1 MMKHYV
7 IMLAGALSLT
17 AATTSAQTLTKV
29 NAGKIIEMTNG
40 VVDIYNDQLREIK
53 DVRECLE
60 RFENTMSSV
69 AANPNASA
77 HGASCNN
84 IRVLRS
90 DLVDKMKAKAKLAP
104 AFPEKAEILDGVD
117 KINAEFETA
126 KVRCMNVQTYF
137 KEKKYQ
143 TDDKEFSG
151 YVALRDTFIASYD
164 NINKLFDKT
173 MDLSSAAGDRAEL
186 VILKTHPQASIVIPM
201 KKNLSAVSQLLSKCR
216 ADKPD
221 MTAIKADMAAIRK
234 SLEKDKVA
242 TPAMK
247 TALKKSY
254 NGETRFERFYEYAG
268 DAVNQADK
276 FVEFLDP
283 AKEITDIDH
292 ILNETEEGARNRHL
306 KKWYSEISKYYGYMV
321 DEYNSL

>member
-1 MMKHYV
+1 MKKHFLL
-7 IMLAGALSLT
+7 ILAGALSL
-17 AATTSAQTLTKV
+17 AVVTTSAQTLTKAS
-29 NAGKIIEMTNG
+29 AGKIIDMTNG
-40 VVDIYNDQLREIK
+40 VVDIYNDQLSEIK

-60 RFENTMSSV
+60 RFENTMSNV

-77 HGASCNN
+77 HGAACNN
-84 IRVLRS
+84 IRALRS
-90 DLVDKMKAKAKLAP
+90 DLVEKMKASAKLAP
-104 AFPEKAEILDGVD
+104 AFPEKAGILEGVD

-126 KVRCMNVQTYF
+126 KVRCLNVQAYF
-137 KEKKYQ
+137 KDKKYQ
-143 TDDKEFSG
+143 TDDNDFAG

-186 VILKTHPQASIVIPM
+186 VILKTHPLALVVIPM
-201 KKNLSAVSQLLSKCR
+201 KKNLSAVSQLMSKCR
-216 ADKPD
+216 EDNPD

-242 TPAMK
+242 TVAMK
-247 TALKKSY
+247 TALKKSH
-254 NGETRFERFYEYAG
+254 NGETRFERFYEYAA

-283 AKEITDIDH
+283 AKEITDVDH
-292 ILNETEEGARNRHL
+292 VLKETPEDARNRHL
-306 KKWYSEISKYYGYMV
+306 KKWYGEISNYYRYMV